1 MPRMSKTTK
10 LLHHDP
16 DLSDAHEAV
25 YVTPTDD
32 DGDHPTGVPPTTTV
46 CVPSLDWEDLDRPD
60 TITVT
65 IEPGDHLNGT
75 DA

>member
-10 LLHHDP
+10 LLNHDP
-16 DLSDAHEAV
+16 DLSDSYYEAV

-32 DGDHPTGVPPTTTV
+32 GDTPVTTV
-46 CVPSLDWEDLDRPD
+46 CIPLIDWDDLDRPD

-65 IEPGDHLNGT
+65 IAPGDHLNGT

>member
-10 LLHHDP
+10 LLNHDP

-25 YVTPTDD
+25 YATPPDD
-32 DGDHPTGVPPTTTV
+32 DGNPTGVAPTTTIRI
-46 CVPSLDWEDLDRPD
+46 PRLGWYDLERPT

-65 IEPGDHLNGT
+65 IEPGDHLNN
-75 DA
+75 

>member
-10 LLHHDP
+10 LLHHEP

-32 DGDHPTGVPPTTTV
+32 GDTPVTMV
-46 CVPSLDWEDLDRPD
+46 CIPLLDWDDLDCPD

>member
-1 MPRMSKTTK
+1 MPARSITK

-16 DLSDAHEAV
+16 GLSDAHEAV
-25 YVTPTDD
+25 YVTPPDD
-32 DGDHPTGVPPTTTV
+32 DGNPTGVAPTTTV
-46 CVPSLDWEDLDRPD
+46 CIPLLDWDDLGRPD

-65 IEPGDHLNGT
+65 IEPGDHLNGP

>member
-1 MPRMSKTTK
+1 MPRMSKTTR
-10 LLHHDP
+10 LLNHDP
-16 DLSDAHEAV
+16 DLSDSYYEAV

-32 DGDHPTGVPPTTTV
+32 GDTPVTMV
-46 CVPSLDWEDLDRPD
+46 CIPLLDWDDLDRPD

-65 IEPGDHLNGT
+65 IEPGDHLDGT